1 MLATLP
7 PVSGATVTGR
17 RVGRAL
23 LAAVAAATTATLLAG
38 CGAGFDPPGE
48 KAYQPADGV
57 NADAGQIRV
66 LDALVVAPP
75 DGGDGVVVM
84 SVVNRGTEPDQLVA
98 ITSRQGQVETSS
110 PAELI
115 PQKPLLL
122 SADSTPAYTVRNLS
136 ARPGAFVD
144 LQITFG
150 NSGVLNLR
158 TVVVAA
164 TGYYS
169 SITPA
174 PVPSESPS
182 GTGSPSGSPSSSN
195 ESPTATSPSPSTS

>member
-7 PVSGATVTGR
+7 PVSAATVTRR

-23 LAAVAAATTATLLAG
+23 LAAVAAATTATLVAG
-38 CGAGFDPPGE
+38 CGAGFGAPGE
-48 KAYQPADGV
+48 KTYQPADGV
-57 NADAGQIRV
+57 NGNAGPIRV
-66 LDALVVAPP
+66 LDAVVVAPP

-84 SVVNRGTEPDQLVA
+84 SVINRGTEPDQLVS
-98 ITSRQGQVETSS
+98 ITSSQGQVETSS
-110 PAELI
+110 PAELT
-115 PQKPLLL
+115 PQKPLML
-122 SADSTPAYTVRNLS
+122 SADSTPAYTVRGLS
-136 ARPGAFVD
+136 AQPGSFVD

-150 NSGVLNLR
+150 RSGVLNLR

-182 GTGSPSGSPSSSN
+182 GTESPSGSPSSS
-195 ESPTATSPSPSTS
+195 ESPSGTSPSPSTS

>member
-1 MLATLP
+1 
-7 PVSGATVTGR
+7 VTRR

-23 LAAVAAATTATLLAG
+23 LAAVAAATTVTLVAG
-38 CGAGFDPPGE
+38 CGAGFGAPGE

-57 NADAGQIRV
+57 NGNAGEIRV

-84 SVVNRGTEPDQLVA
+84 SVVNRGSEPDQLVS
-98 ITSRQGQVETSS
+98 ITSSQGQVETSS
-110 PAELI
+110 PTELA
-115 PQKPLLL
+115 PQKPLML

-136 ARPGAFVD
+136 ARPGSFVD

-150 NSGVLNLR
+150 RSGVLNLR

-164 TGYYS
+164 TGYYE

-182 GTGSPSGSPSSSN
+182 DTASPSGSPSSS